1 MLESYLYSI
10 LQPASKLSRAFWWRG
25 RKRKKSKQLCLQN
38 LKSASNS
45 PGALHQ
51 LSCAISN
58 HESEAEMSKNVRNN
72 NEKHVKDQSANQH
85 FTSNSRDVVASSP
98 FFSHPTARLP
108 QGACSQA
115 LYLRAFLST
124 FSLLNVILLV
134 QF

>member
-58 HESEAEMSKNVRNN
+58 HESEAEMSKNVSNN

-85 FTSNSRDVVASSP
+85 FTSTFLTQIFQFQRRCCK
-98 FFSHPTARLP
+98 FSFLFPPNCQTAT
-108 QGACSQA
+108 G
-115 LYLRAFLST
+115 
-124 FSLLNVILLV
+124 SLLAGFVSKGFFKYL
-134 QF
+134 FAS